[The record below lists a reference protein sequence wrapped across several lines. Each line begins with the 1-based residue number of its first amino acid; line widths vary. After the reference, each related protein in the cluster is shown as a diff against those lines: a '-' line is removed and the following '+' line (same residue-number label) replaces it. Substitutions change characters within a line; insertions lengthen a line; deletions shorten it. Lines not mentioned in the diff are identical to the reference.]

1 VEDKIFEFTE
11 KMYSDLK
18 KEIQNVGNQ
27 VTNFETNTK
36 YSALFDAVNKLMKRF
51 RSMIE
56 GLIVLKI
63 SLMLYLPK

>member
-1 VEDKIFEFTE
+1 MEDKIFEFTE